1 MGGALKFAA
10 EQAFRIPWTGTDQA
24 ALAFVRDPRRS
35 LGRARFL
42 RDLRY
47 IPGVDSEIGEDGGV
61 LEAGLL
67 VTLPG
72 LGSLT
77 LPLRSAVRHTP
88 QGARLSPLPTPDT
101 RAGASVSGEARF
113 SDGELH
119 FDFAFAGELRLPEA
133 ETWGGAA
140 FARMAGAAAERTLA
154 RVAAELPQAIRDAA
168 LAGAED

>member
-10 EQAFRIPWTGTDQA
+10 EQAFRIPWPGTA
-24 ALAFVRDPRRS
+24 EGALAFVRDPRLS

-47 IPGVDSEIGEDGGV
+47 IPGEDGGV

-88 QGARLSPLPTPDT
+88 HGARLSPLPAPDA
-101 RAGASVSGEARF
+101 RAGASVTGEARF
-113 SDGELH
+113 LGGELH

-140 FARMAGAAAERTLA
+140 FARMAGAAAERTLG
-154 RVAAELPQAIRDAA
+154 RVTAELPQAIRDAA
-168 LAGAED
+168 LAVAGAHSGA